1 MSRNHFTADQRSE
14 HLLAWKK
21 SGQSQLEYC
30 KQQGIKYLTFNK
42 WIYKSRGIN
51 SIAKL
56 KISASPK
63 KFIPIHVTESPGISA
78 PLRTIV
84 EIEFPDGTK
93 LRIN

>member
-1 MSRNHFTADQRSE
+1 MSRTHFTADQRAE
-14 HLLAWKK
+14 HLSAWKD

-42 WIYKSRGIN
+42 WIYKSRGMN
-51 SIAKL
+51 SIANL
-56 KISASPK
+56 KISKSPK
-63 KFIPIHVTESPGISA
+63 KFIPIHVTESPSISA
-78 PLRTIV
+78 QLRTTV

>member
-1 MSRNHFTADQRSE
+1 MSRNHFTAEQRAE
-14 HLLAWKK
+14 HLSAWTN

-42 WIYKSRGIN
+42 WIYKSRDKKSVDDLEI
-51 SIAKL
+51 L
-56 KISASPK
+56 KTQK
-63 KFIPIHVTESPGISA
+63 KFIPIHVSESLKVSSQF
-78 PLRTIV
+78 RSSV

>member
-1 MSRNHFTADQRSE
+1 MSRNHFTADQRAE
-14 HLLAWKK
+14 HLSGWKK

-42 WIYKSRGIN
+42 WIYKSRGMN
-51 SIAKL
+51 STANL

-63 KFIPIHVTESPGISA
+63 KFIPIHVTESPSISTQ
-78 PLRTIV
+78 LRTTV